1 MKDDKVYGASE
12 VNLMLP
18 LSQPKPFISPQDL
31 ATIVSYAKQYQVQS
45 VYVFGSS
52 LNTPAASDIDL
63 AVWGIPPQ
71 YYFKFYGKLLR
82 HLSKPID
89 LVDLSH
95 PSLFNELIKAKAV
108 KIYDQS
114 H

>member
-1 MKDDKVYGASE
+1 MKDDKVYNASKA
-12 VNLMLP
+12 NLMLP
-18 LSQPKPFISPQDL
+18 QPKPFISPQDL

>member
-1 MKDDKVYGASE
+1 MTNMQELATKF
-12 VNLMLP
+12 NLP
-18 LSQPKPFISPQDL
+18 VQDL
-31 ATIVSYAKQYQVQS
+31 ATIVSYAKQYHVQS

-95 PSLFNELIKAKAV
+95 PSLFNELIKAKAI